1 MPMASNLEHDVKN
14 QRILIERRGFLC
26 GGILWNLLK
35 RNELKNKL
43 Q

>member
-1 MPMASNLEHDVKN
+1 MASNLEHDVKN
-14 QRILIERRGFLC
+14 QRILIERRDFLC

-35 RNELKNKL
+35 RNELKNTL